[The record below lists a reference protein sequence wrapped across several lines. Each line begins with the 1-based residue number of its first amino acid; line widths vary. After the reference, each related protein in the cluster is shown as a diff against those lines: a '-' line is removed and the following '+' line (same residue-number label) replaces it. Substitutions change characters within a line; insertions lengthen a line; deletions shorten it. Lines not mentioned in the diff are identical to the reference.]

1 MFGHEPNLKGDK
13 RVPQIS
19 VSHRIFSPPGS
30 QMRNAFGSGTL
41 PSRPLI
47 YKMKNVRAPFQ
58 HWNGAFCFFA
68 QCKSKAAEIS
78 CVSDGCDFKSRG
90 DHHG

>member
-1 MFGHEPNLKGDK
+1 MFGPEPNSKGDK
-13 RVPQIS
+13 RVPQNS

-30 QMRNAFGSGTL
+30 QMRNALGSGTF

-47 YKMKNVRAPFQ
+47 YKMKNVRALFQ

-68 QCKSKAAEIS
+68 QRKSNAGEIS
-78 CVSDGCDFKSRG
+78 CVLAGFDFKSRG